1 MLNEVIKGIS
11 MALNTAF
18 GDEYEIRQMML
29 NRAW

>member
-18 GDEYEIRQMML
+18 GDEYEMML

>member
-11 MALNTAF
+11 MALNTPLGMNMKSAK
-18 GDEYEIRQMML
+18 MML